1 MRDLFTVLIA
11 EKPYIDAI
19 RLENK
24 LFFEPFLE
32 NKELA
37 FCYWNPQGQN
47 LMDSVPELIDT
58 VGRKKDW
65 KAIIIHN
72 CTDEQAKQ
80 KNPFDI
86 VDCSELKELI
96 QPPQGPEE
104 GQEWN
109 KWEEDWHLYYNML
122 TLKKEEI

>member
-47 LMDSVPELIDT
+47 LQDSVPELIDT

-80 KNPFDI
+80 KNPFEKSI
-86 VDCSELKELI
+86 
-96 QPPQGPEE
+96 G
-104 GQEWN
+104 
-109 KWEEDWHLYYNML
+109 
-122 TLKKEEI
+122 

>member
-37 FCYWNPQGQN
+37 FCYWNPEGQS
-47 LMDSVPELIDT
+47 LKDSVPDLIDT
-58 VGRKKDW
+58 VGRRKDW

-72 CTDEQAKQ
+72 CSDEQAKQ
-80 KNPFDI
+80 KNRSRTHALLPSQFTSRI
-86 VDCSELKELI
+86 FQQHSLR
-96 QPPQGPEE
+96 Q
-104 GQEWN
+104 
-109 KWEEDWHLYYNML
+109 
-122 TLKKEEI
+122 TLLN

>member
-47 LMDSVPELIDT
+47 LQDSVPELIDT
-58 VGRKKDW
+58 VGRRKDW
-65 KAIIIHN
+65 KFN
-72 CTDEQAKQ
+72 NQ
-80 KNPFDI
+80 KI
-86 VDCSELKELI
+86 V
-96 QPPQGPEE
+96 
-104 GQEWN
+104 
-109 KWEEDWHLYYNML
+109 
-122 TLKKEEI
+122 